1 MKYRLAIFDFD
12 GTLANSFPFFTSV
25 LNELAEL
32 HGFKKIEQ
40 RDIPAFRHCSA
51 RQIMQHVGLP
61 RWKLP
66 LVANS
71 CMALMRNNAD
81 AITLFDGMEET
92 LRYLAGQGVTLS
104 ILTSNSCDN
113 VRLIMGPQSMQLFA
127 HLECGMSIFGKQS
140 RIKKVLGRAAIPG
153 HEAIYIG
160 DQITDGEA
168 ARRAGVAFGA
178 VAWGYGA
185 IEALRQCA
193 PDEEFDSVAAIR
205 RIA

>member
-12 GTLANSFPFFTSV
+12 GTLADSFPFFVSV
-25 LNELAEL
+25 LNELAER
-32 HGFKKIEQ
+32 HDFKKIDTRQ
-40 RDIPAFRHCSA
+40 IAAFRHCSA
-51 RQIMQHVGLP
+51 RQVMKSMGLP
-61 RWKLP
+61 HWKLP

-71 CMALMRNNAD
+71 CMALMRSNAD
-81 AITLFDGMEET
+81 AIPLFDGMEET
-92 LRYLAGQGVTLS
+92 LGYLADKGVTLS

-113 VRLIMGPQSMQLFA
+113 VRHIMGPQSMQLFT

-140 RIKKVLGRAAIPG
+140 RIRKVLGRAAIPG

-160 DQITDGEA
+160 DQITDCEA

-185 IEALRQCA
+185 IEALRRYA
-193 PDEEFDSVAAIR
+193 PDEVFDSVAALR
-205 RIA
+205 RIG